1 MKPSNKNSTTATL
14 LVSCDDRPGLVA
26 ALSQLLFALGLNILD
41 ADQHT
46 DTRAGKFFQR
56 IRFDAAPQNSR
67 GAGGGAQSGDEEGEA
82 AAAADNLIDLAT
94 LEGAIREVG
103 DRHNMEID
111 LRLDRDVQKVALFV
125 SKTDHC
131 LYDLLLRHRSGEL
144 HCDIPLIVSN
154 HPDCEPIAQHFGIDY
169 HVYPIT
175 KETKQAQEAREI
187 ELLREHDIDLVV
199 MARYMQIL
207 STQMIEAFPMR
218 IINIHHSF
226 LPAFQGGKPY
236 HQAYGRGV
244 KRIGATAHYA
254 TLDLD
259 EGPIIEQD
267 VVRVSHRETP
277 KDLVRKGRDVERT
290 VLSRA
295 VAWHLDGR
303 VLVYD
308 NKTVVFD

>member
-1 MKPSNKNSTTATL
+1 MAMPLKDSTTATL
-14 LVSCDDRPGLVA
+14 LASCDDRPGLVA

-46 DTRAGKFFQR
+46 DPVAGKFFQR
-56 IRFDAAPQNSR
+56 IRFDLAVR
-67 GAGGGAQSGDEEGEA
+67 MGEGVIDEM
-82 AAAADNLIDLAT
+82 I
-94 LEGAIREVG
+94 LEGAIREVA
-103 DRHNMEID
+103 DRYEMEWE
-111 LRLDRDVQKVALFV
+111 LRLDRNVPRMAIFV

-144 HCDIPLIVSN
+144 HCDIPLLVSN
-154 HPDCEPIAQHFGIDY
+154 HPDLEPIAEQFGVDF
-169 HVYPIT
+169 HMFRIT
-175 KETKQAQEAREI
+175 KDTKAEQEVLEI
-187 ELLREHDIDLVV
+187 KLLQEYQIDLVV

-207 STQMIEAFPMR
+207 SEQMITALPMR

-236 HQAYGRGV
+236 HQAYSRGV

-267 VVRVSHRETP
+267 VVRVSHRDTP
-277 KDLVRKGRDVERT
+277 QDLVRKGRDVERT

>member
-1 MKPSNKNSTTATL
+1 MAMPLKDSTTATL
-14 LVSCDDRPGLVA
+14 LASCDDRPGLVA

-46 DTRAGKFFQR
+46 DPVAGKFFQR
-56 IRFDAAPQNSR
+56 IRFDLAVR
-67 GAGGGAQSGDEEGEA
+67 MGEGVIDEM
-82 AAAADNLIDLAT
+82 I
-94 LEGAIREVG
+94 LEGAIREVA
-103 DRHNMEID
+103 DRYGMEWD
-111 LRLDRDVQKVALFV
+111 LRLDRNVPRMAIFV

-144 HCDIPLIVSN
+144 HCDIPLLVSN
-154 HPDCEPIAQHFGIDY
+154 HPDLEPIAEQFGVDF
-169 HVYPIT
+169 HMFRIT
-175 KETKQAQEAREI
+175 KDTKAEQEVLEI
-187 ELLREHDIDLVV
+187 KLLQEYQIDLVV

-207 STQMIEAFPMR
+207 SEQMITALPMR

-236 HQAYGRGV
+236 HQAYSRGV

-267 VVRVSHRETP
+267 VVRVSHRDTP

>member
-1 MKPSNKNSTTATL
+1 MTADTKESTTATL
-14 LVSCDDRPGLVA
+14 LVSCEDRPGLVA

-46 DTRAGKFFQR
+46 DSIAGKFFQR
-56 IRFDAAPQNSR
+56 IRFDLSVRNGQAVI
-67 GAGGGAQSGDEEGEA
+67 DEK
-82 AAAADNLIDLAT
+82 T
-94 LEGAIREVG
+94 LVGAIREVT
-103 DRHNMEID
+103 DRHEMTWH
-111 LRLDRDVQKVALFV
+111 LRLDRDVPRMAIFV

-144 HCDIPLIVSN
+144 HCDIPLLISN
-154 HPDCEPIAQHFGIDY
+154 HPDLEPIAEQFGVDY
-169 HVYPIT
+169 HVFPISKQT
-175 KETKQAQEAREI
+175 KDEQEAREI
-187 ELLREHDIDLVV
+187 ELLKKHEIDLVV

-207 STQMIEAFPMR
+207 SEKMIAAFPMR

-267 VVRVSHRETP
+267 VVRVSHRDTP
-277 KDLVRKGRDVERT
+277 GDLVRKGRDVERT

>member
-1 MKPSNKNSTTATL
+1 MTSSTEQPTTATL
-14 LVSCDDRPGLVA
+14 LASSDDRPGLVA

-46 DTRAGKFFQR
+46 DAKAGKFFQR
-56 IRFDAAPQNSR
+56 IRFDLAVRN
-67 GAGGGAQSGDEEGEA
+67 GEA
-82 AAAADNLIDLAT
+82 TVDQGT
-94 LEGAIREVG
+94 LEGAIREVA
-103 DRHNMEID
+103 DRFEMDCD
-111 LRLDRDVQKVALFV
+111 LRLDREVQQVAIFV

-144 HCDIPLIVSN
+144 HCDIPLIISN
-154 HPDCEPIAQHFGIDY
+154 HPDLEPIAKQFGIDY
-169 HVYPIT
+169 HLFPIT
-175 KETKQAQEAREI
+175 TETKEEQERQEI

-207 STQMIEAFPMR
+207 SKQMMHAYPMK

-226 LPAFQGGKPY
+226 LPAFQGGRPY
-236 HQAYGRGV
+236 RQAYARGV

-267 VVRVSHRETP
+267 VVRVTHRDTP
-277 KDLVRKGRDVERT
+277 KDLIRKGRDVERT

>member
-1 MKPSNKNSTTATL
+1 MTLPPKDSTTATL
-14 LVSCDDRPGLVA
+14 LVSCGDRPGLVA

-46 DTRAGKFFQR
+46 DSVAGKFFQR
-56 IRFDAAPQNSR
+56 IRFDLAVRDGESVI
-67 GAGGGAQSGDEEGEA
+67 DEQA
-82 AAAADNLIDLAT
+82 LK
-94 LEGAIREVG
+94 GAIGEVA
-103 DRHNMEID
+103 DRHEMEWD
-111 LRLDRDVQKVALFV
+111 LRLDRDVARMAIFV

-144 HCDIPLIVSN
+144 HCDIPLIISN
-154 HPDCEPIAQHFGIDY
+154 HPDQEATAEQFGIDY
-169 HVYPIT
+169 HVFPIT
-175 KETKQAQEAREI
+175 KETKAEQEKREI
-187 ELLREHDIDLVV
+187 ELLREYKIDLVV

-207 STQMIEAFPMR
+207 SEQMIEAFPMR

-267 VVRVSHRETP
+267 VVRVSHRDTP
-277 KDLVRKGRDVERT
+277 RDLVRKGRDVERT

-295 VAWHLDGR
+295 VSWHLDGR

>member
-1 MKPSNKNSTTATL
+1 MTTPSTPAGPSGDPTTATL
-14 LVSCDDRPGLVA
+14 LACCDDRPGLVA
-26 ALSQLLFALGLNILD
+26 ALSQLLYALGLNILD

-46 DTRAGKFFQR
+46 DAVARKFFQR
-56 IRFDAAPQNSR
+56 IRFDLAVR
-67 GAGGGAQSGDEEGEA
+67 DGEA
-82 AAAADNLIDLAT
+82 TIDQAT
-94 LEGAIREVG
+94 LQGAIREVAE
-103 DRHNMEID
+103 RFEMACN
-111 LRLDRDVQKVALFV
+111 LRLDRDVQRMAIFV

-144 HCDIPLIVSN
+144 QCEIPLIISN
-154 HPDCEPIAQHFGIDY
+154 HPDLEPVAKQFGIDF
-169 HVYPIT
+169 HVFPIS
-175 KETKQAQEAREI
+175 KETKQEQEEREI
-187 ELLREHDIDLVV
+187 ALLREYEIDLVV

-207 STQMIEAFPMR
+207 SEQMISAFPMG

-226 LPAFQGGKPY
+226 LPAFQGGRPY

-267 VVRVSHRETP
+267 VVRVSHRDTP
-277 KDLVRKGRDVERT
+277 TDLVRKGRDVERT